1 MEYRFYCENCGQKLK
16 ASEDQVGRH
25 AKCPRCRLRFTI
37 PPPPAAPT
45 PQVSETKT
53 PTEGQEQVFSD
64 AQVSQA
70 LDEMGELTVVL
81 TEPLRDRLMAQIRRT
96 PWWAISAAAH
106 VLLFIILAKWTFSV
120 ASLDDGGT
128 MVNIQLK
135 KTNAE
140 GKVEYLKKED
150 VTPELQQVLPTV
162 PVAVRPNTDSI
173 EVATTLPRR
182 DAKLI
187 GIVGGGTAP
196 SADFQKK
203 AVTSSRVGAA
213 EISFFGHKTGG
224 TVKTVVFIVDKSG
237 SMIGERLT
245 EAKRE
250 LKDTIAKMALS
261 VRFNVLFFEN
271 GKFDKLAD
279 ALVPA
284 TVKGKID
291 AYAFIDGVEGGGLT
305 DPLDAFRLAFRLS
318 PETIYMLTDGEFD
331 EKVCDA
337 VKKMNQERSPSN
349 RIKILT
355 IAFKERRGDYV
366 LNRLARESGG
376 KFRFVP

>member
-1 MEYRFYCENCGQKLK
+1 MVYRFYCENCGQKLK

-81 TEPLRDRLMAQIRRT
+81 AEPLKDRLMAQIRRT

-106 VLLFIILAKWTFSV
+106 VLLFLILAKWTFSV
-120 ASLDDGGT
+120 SSVDEGGA

-135 KTNAE
+135 KTTSE

-150 VTPELQQVLPTV
+150 VTPELLQVLPTV
-162 PVAVRPNTDSI
+162 PVTVRPTTDSI
-173 EVATTLPRR
+173 EVATALPRR

-245 EAKRE
+245 EATRE

-261 VRFNVLFFEN
+261 VRFNVIFFEERR
-271 GKFDKLAD
+271 FDKLAD

-284 TVKGKID
+284 TVKNKID
-291 AYAFIDGVEGGGLT
+291 AYAFIDEIEAVGLSE
-305 DPLDAFRLAFRLS
+305 PLEAFRFAFRLG

-331 EKVCDA
+331 ERVCDA
-337 VKKMNQERSPSN
+337 VKKMNQELSPSN
-349 RIKILT
+349 RIKIMT
-355 IAFKERRGDYV
+355 IAFKDRRGDYQ
-366 LNRLARESGG
+366 LKRLARESGG
-376 KFRFVP
+376 QFKFVP